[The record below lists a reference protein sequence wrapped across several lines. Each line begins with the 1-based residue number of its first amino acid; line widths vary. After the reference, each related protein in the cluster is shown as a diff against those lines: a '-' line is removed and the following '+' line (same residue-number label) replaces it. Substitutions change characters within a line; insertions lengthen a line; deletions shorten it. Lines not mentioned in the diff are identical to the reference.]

1 MITSLTLAVPTTLVA
16 LALMA
21 PAPLVAQL
29 QIDSRAA
36 QITLTGR
43 VHSQFRTSSADGAR
57 GSEFVLRRARMT
69 VQVTINDLVDGRIQ
83 PDFGE
88 GTIALKDAYLRL
100 NLDPALRL
108 SFGQAK
114 RPFDI
119 FELYSSTQ
127 IILIERTG
135 KIDGVDA
142 CAGPGG
148 VCSLSQLTEKLG
160 YSDRDVGLFV
170 DGRPSDKVEYRF
182 SITNGTG
189 SNTSDENGS
198 KSYTGR
204 VVVQATPNVRVAAN
218 VGVHDYLD
226 ATTGNEYAAAYG
238 GDVEIGNY
246 GDELHVQAGIIA
258 GQNWLSLD
266 AFGDPAT
273 FVTAQGVVSYRFPVT
288 GSDRFTAVEPLAR
301 ISWADP
307 DTDAAQAGGWLFTPG
322 VVLHITGRNM
332 LVANI
337 DVWSPDIGGTE
348 WSFKFQSF
356 LHY

>member
-1 MITSLTLAVPTTLVA
+1 
-16 LALMA
+16 
-21 PAPLVAQL
+21 
-29 QIDSRAA
+29 
-36 QITLTGR
+36 
-43 VHSQFRTSSADGAR
+43 
-57 GSEFVLRRARMT
+57 
-69 VQVTINDLVDGRIQ
+69 
-83 PDFGE
+83 
-88 GTIALKDAYLRL
+88 
-100 NLDPALRL
+100 
-108 SFGQAK
+108 
-114 RPFDI
+114 
-119 FELYSSTQ
+119 
-127 IILIERTG
+127 
-135 KIDGVDA
+135 
-142 CAGPGG
+142 
-148 VCSLSQLTEKLG
+148 LTEKLG

-204 VVVQATPNVRVAAN
+204 VVVQATPDVRVAAN

-226 ATTGNEYAAAYG
+226 DTTGNRYAAAYG

-246 GDELHVQAGIIA
+246 GDELHVQASIIA

-266 AFGDPAT
+266 AGDPAT

-307 DTDAAQAGGWLFTPG
+307 DTGVAQGGGWLFTPG
-322 VVLHITGRNM
+322 VALHITGRNM

>member
-1 MITSLTLAVPTTLVA
+1 MITSLKLAIPPTLIA
-16 LALMA
+16 LALWA
-21 PAPLVAQL
+21 PASLAAQVR
-29 QIDSRAA
+29 ITSRAA
-36 QITLTGR
+36 EIILTGR
-43 VHSQFRTSSADGAR
+43 VHSQFRTSSVDGAR
-57 GSEFVLRRARMT
+57 GSEFLIRRARMT
-69 VQVTINDLVDGRIQ
+69 AHVTINDLVDGRIQ

-88 GTIALKDAYLRL
+88 GTITLKDAYLRL
-100 NLDPALRL
+100 SLDPAFRL

-119 FELYSSTQ
+119 FGLYSTTQ
-127 IILIERTG
+127 IMLIEQTG

-148 VCSLSQLTEKLG
+148 VCSWSQLSEKLG
-160 YSDRDVGLFV
+160 YSDRDVGVFV

-189 SNTSDENGS
+189 ANISDENGS

-204 VVVQATPNVRVAAN
+204 VVVQATPDVRVAAN

-246 GDELHVQAGIIA
+246 GDELHVQAGVIS
-258 GQNWLSLD
+258 GQNWRNLD
-266 AFGDPAT
+266 ASGDPST
-273 FVTAQGVVSYRFPVT
+273 FVAAQAVVSYRFPVT
-288 GSDRFTAVEPLAR
+288 GSDRFTAIEPLAR
-301 ISWADP
+301 LSWADP

-322 VVLHITGRNM
+322 VALHITGRNM

>member
-1 MITSLTLAVPTTLVA
+1 MINSLKSAAPATLIALATLVPTS
-16 LALMA
+16 
-21 PAPLVAQL
+21 LVAQL
-29 QIDSRAA
+29 QINSRAA
-36 QITLTGR
+36 EITLTGR
-43 VHSQFRTSSADGAR
+43 VHSQFRTSSVDGAL
-57 GSEFVLRRARMT
+57 GSEFVLRRVRMT
-69 VQVTINDLVDGRIQ
+69 AHITINDLVDGRIQ

-100 NLDPALRL
+100 SFDPAFRL

-160 YSDRDVGLFV
+160 YADRDVGVFV

-204 VVVQATPNVRVAAN
+204 VVVQATPDVRVAAN
-218 VGVHDYLD
+218 IGVHDYLD

-246 GDELHVQAGIIA
+246 GDELHVQAAIIA
-258 GQNWLSLD
+258 GQNWLNLN
-266 AFGDPAT
+266 AFGDPST
-273 FVTAQGVVSYRFPVT
+273 FVTAQGVVSYRFPVA

-322 VVLHITGRNM
+322 VALHITGRNM